1 MAVSPCN
8 ALPIDGVLDV
18 GCDGGVEIWFD
29 LPEPKD
35 TPGRGSN
42 QSNITNV
49 LKSYK
54 ASPSGGRKAKA
65 YILNF
70 IPYINYIISHTD
82 LKAKCQLKLQP
93 NNNDSKTYQQSLSIY
108 LELFPERDRDTKTET
123 ETETTWSGP
132 TAP

>member
-1 MAVSPCN
+1 MALSPCY

-35 TPGRGSN
+35 NLGRGLN

-54 ASPSGGRKAKA
+54 ASP
-65 YILNF
+65 
-70 IPYINYIISHTD
+70 
-82 LKAKCQLKLQP
+82 
-93 NNNDSKTYQQSLSIY
+93 
-108 LELFPERDRDTKTET
+108 
-123 ETETTWSGP
+123 
-132 TAP
+132 